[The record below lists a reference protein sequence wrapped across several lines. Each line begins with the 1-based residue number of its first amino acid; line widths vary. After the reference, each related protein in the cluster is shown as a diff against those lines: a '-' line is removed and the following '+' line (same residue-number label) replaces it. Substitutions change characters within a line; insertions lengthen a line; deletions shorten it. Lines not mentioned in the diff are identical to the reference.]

1 MKEDFLQYLW
11 KYGKIPQNSVLTSG
25 ENLFIQSIGEHN
37 LLSGPDFFNAQLKIG
52 EQLWAGNVEI
62 HLKSSHWYAH
72 RHEQDKAYNNVILH
86 VVWEHDVEVFN
97 SNQQIIPT
105 LELKNQIDTEIVNN
119 YKKLLLSK
127 NDFISCE
134 KFYPKAEKMI
144 SSSWN
149 DFLFT
154 ERLKQKSDYV
164 ENLLK
169 QTQSDWEKVLFLMLL
184 KNFGGAVNGEI
195 FLEMG
200 KTIDFSII
208 RKERNV
214 PLHLEALFFGQSNLL
229 SDTYEEFYFKSLSK
243 EYEYLKS
250 KYNLKPSVTNVYF
263 SKLRP
268 QGFPTIRLSQLAQ
281 LYEKTESLF
290 SKIIEIQEVNELK
303 KIFCVGTSEFWD
315 THYTFGKTSPKTK
328 KKISN
333 SLIEL
338 IWINTIIPIKHLYFK
353 SLNKD
358 ITSSLMLSL
367 QNIAPEKNTITEK
380 FENLGKHSESAFD
393 TQVIL
398 QQYKNYCQP
407 KRCLDCSIGV
417 FLLRNKLTI

>member
-11 KYGKIPQNSVLTSG
+11 KYGKIQQNSILTSG
-25 ENLFIQSIGEHN
+25 ETLFIQSIGEHN

-72 RHEQDKAYNNVILH
+72 RHEQNKAYNNVILH

-97 SNQQIIPT
+97 NNQQIIPT
-105 LELKNQIDTEIVNN
+105 LELKNQVDTEILNS
-119 YKKLLLSK
+119 YKKLLFSK
-127 NDFISCE
+127 HNFISCE
-134 KFYPKAEKMI
+134 KYYSKAENMV

-149 DFLFT
+149 NFLFK

-164 ENLLK
+164 ESLLK
-169 QTQSDWEKVLFLMLL
+169 QTKSDWEKVLFLMLL
-184 KNFGGAVNGEI
+184 KNFGGTVNGEI

-208 RKERNV
+208 RKERNI
-214 PLHLEALFFGQSNLL
+214 PLHLEALFFGQANLL
-229 SDTYEEFYFKSLSK
+229 SENYEDFYYKGLHK
-243 EYEYLKS
+243 EYQYLKN
-250 KYNLKPSVTNVYF
+250 KYNLNSLVTNVYF
-263 SKLRP
+263 SRLRP

-281 LYEKTESLF
+281 LYEKTENLF
-290 SKIIEIQEVNELK
+290 SKIIEIQEIKDLRE
-303 KIFCVGTSEFWD
+303 IFSITTSKFWEN
-315 THYTFGKTSPKTK
+315 HYTFGKTSPKTK

-338 IWINTIIPIKHLYFK
+338 IWINTIIPIKYLYYK

-358 ITSSLMLSL
+358 ITPILAKSLHS
-367 QNIAPEKNTITEK
+367 ISPEKNVIIEK
-380 FENLGKHSESAFD
+380 FEKLGKLSESAFD

-398 QQYKNYCQP
+398 QQYKNYCQH
-407 KRCLDCSIGV
+407 KQCLNCAIGT
-417 FLLRNKLTI
+417 FLLRDELKN

>member
-11 KYGKIPQNSVLTSG
+11 KYRKIQQNSILTSG
-25 ENLFIQSIGEHN
+25 ETLFIQSIGEHN

-72 RHEQDKAYNNVILH
+72 RHEQNKAYNNVILH

-97 SNQQIIPT
+97 NNQQIIPT
-105 LELKNQIDTEIVNN
+105 LELKNQIDTEILNS

-127 NDFISCE
+127 HNFISCE
-134 KFYPKAEKMI
+134 KYYSKAENMV

-149 DFLFT
+149 NFLFK

-169 QTQSDWEKVLFLMLL
+169 QTKSDWEKVLFSMLL
-184 KNFGGAVNGEI
+184 KNFGGTVNGEI

-208 RKERNV
+208 RKERNI
-214 PLHLEALFFGQSNLL
+214 PLHLEALFFGQANLL
-229 SDTYEEFYFKSLSK
+229 SENYEDFYYKSLHK
-243 EYEYLKS
+243 EYEYLKN
-250 KYNLKPSVTNVYF
+250 KYNLNSLVTNVYF
-263 SKLRP
+263 SRLRP

-281 LYEKTESLF
+281 LYEKTENLF
-290 SKIIEIQEVNELK
+290 SKIIEIQEVKDLRE
-303 KIFCVGTSEFWD
+303 IFSITTSEFWEN
-315 THYTFGKTSPKTK
+315 HYTFGKTSPKTK

-338 IWINTIIPIKHLYFK
+338 IWINTIIPIKYLYYK

-358 ITSSLMLSL
+358 ITPILAKSL
-367 QNIAPEKNTITEK
+367 QSIAPEKNVIIEK
-380 FENLGKHSESAFD
+380 FEKLGKLSESAFD

-398 QQYKNYCQP
+398 QQYKNYCQT
-407 KRCLDCSIGV
+407 KQCLNCAIGT
-417 FLLRNKLTI
+417 FLLRDELKT

>member
-11 KYGKIPQNSVLTSG
+11 KYRKIQQNSILTSG
-25 ENLFIQSIGEHN
+25 ETLFIQSIGEHN

-72 RHEQDKAYNNVILH
+72 RHEQNKAYNNVILH

-97 SNQQIIPT
+97 NNQQIIPT
-105 LELKNQIDTEIVNN
+105 LELKNQVDKEILNS

-127 NDFISCE
+127 HNFISCE
-134 KFYPKAEKMI
+134 KYYSKAENMI

-149 DFLFT
+149 NFLFK

-164 ENLLK
+164 ESLLK
-169 QTQSDWEKVLFLMLL
+169 QTKSDWEKVLFLMLL
-184 KNFGGAVNGEI
+184 KNFGGTVNGEI

-208 RKERNV
+208 RKESNI
-214 PLHLEALFFGQSNLL
+214 PLHLEALFFGQANLL
-229 SDTYEEFYFKSLSK
+229 SENYEDFYYKSLHK
-243 EYEYLKS
+243 EYQYLKN
-250 KYNLKPSVTNVYF
+250 KYSLNSLVKNVYF
-263 SKLRP
+263 SRLRP

-281 LYEKTESLF
+281 LYEKTENLF
-290 SKIIEIQEVNELK
+290 SKIIEIQEVKDLRE
-303 KIFCVGTSEFWD
+303 IFSISTSEFWEN
-315 THYTFGKTSPKTK
+315 HYTFGKTSPKTK

-338 IWINTIIPIKHLYFK
+338 IWINTIIPIKYLYYK

-358 ITSSLMLSL
+358 ITPILAKSL
-367 QNIAPEKNTITEK
+367 QSIAPEKNVIIEK
-380 FENLGKHSESAFD
+380 FEKLGKLSESAFD

-407 KRCLDCSIGV
+407 KQCLNCSIGT
-417 FLLRNKLTI
+417 FLLRDELKT

>member
-11 KYGKIPQNSVLTSG
+11 KYRKIQQNSILTSG
-25 ENLFIQSIGEHN
+25 ETLFIQSIGEHN

-72 RHEQDKAYNNVILH
+72 RHEQNKAYNNVILH

-97 SNQQIIPT
+97 NNQQIIPT
-105 LELKNQIDTEIVNN
+105 LELKNQVDTEILNS

-127 NDFISCE
+127 HNFISCE
-134 KFYPKAEKMI
+134 KYYSKAENMV

-149 DFLFT
+149 NFLFK

-164 ENLLK
+164 ESLLK
-169 QTQSDWEKVLFLMLL
+169 QTKSDWEKVLFLMLL
-184 KNFGGAVNGEI
+184 KNFGGTVNGEI

-208 RKERNV
+208 RKERNI
-214 PLHLEALFFGQSNLL
+214 PIHLEALFFGQANLL
-229 SDTYEEFYFKSLSK
+229 SENYEDFYYKSLHK
-243 EYEYLKS
+243 EYQYLKN
-250 KYNLKPSVTNVYF
+250 KYSLNSLVTNVYF
-263 SKLRP
+263 SRLRP

-281 LYEKTESLF
+281 LYERTENLF
-290 SKIIEIQEVNELK
+290 SKIIETQEVKDLREVFS
-303 KIFCVGTSEFWD
+303 ITTSEFWEN
-315 THYTFGKTSPKTK
+315 HYTFGKTSPKTK

-338 IWINTIIPIKHLYFK
+338 IWINTIIPIKYLYYK

-358 ITSSLMLSL
+358 ITPILAKSL
-367 QNIAPEKNTITEK
+367 QGITPEKNIIIEK
-380 FENLGKHSESAFD
+380 FEKLGKLSESAFD

-398 QQYKNYCQP
+398 QQYKNYCQH
-407 KRCLDCSIGV
+407 KQCLNCSIGT
-417 FLLRNKLTI
+417 FLLRNELKT

>member
-105 LELKNQIDTEIVNN
+105 LELKNQINTEIVNN

-184 KNFGGAVNGEI
+184 KNFGGAINGEI

-338 IWINTIIPIKHLYFK
+338 IWINTIIPIKYLYFK

-358 ITSSLMLSL
+358 ITSSLILSL
-367 QNIAPEKNTITEK
+367 QSIAPEKNAITEK